1 MLLAAMA
8 GAIAAATP
16 GMEAEQTLAILCYTC
31 LPMDIRQVLQD
42 FDQAF
47 VNV

>member
-16 GMEAEQTLAILCYTC
+16 GMEAKQTLAIPCYTC